1 METLSLYTFDVNGE
15 VVRVEA
21 LDFPHEAANDGL
33 VFPVPESCAMK
44 YAK

>member
-1 METLSLYTFDVNGE
+1 METLHLYTFYVNGE
-15 VVRVEA
+15 IVRVEA

-33 VFPVPESCAMK
+33 FFPVPESCAIK